1 MAFVLVRLRLA
12 IASRLR
18 GNSPGAQL
26 YYASSWVLGGI
37 GGLVAGTG
45 TAIFASSPGLGD
57 ALLLG
62 VFVTLSLPWIM
73 GPLLEPTLADG
84 TVDPRRLEQ
93 FPLTTWQQVGG
104 LLLGALIAPT
114 ATFTMLFAS
123 GPVVAFVGETFQARA
138 AALAVAAV
146 YTVMCVATS
155 RSAQALMA
163 ESLRSRRGRDIAAL
177 GAAVLVLVIYALA
190 MHVRGTIES
199 MRDQMSGPVGEIAGW
214 LPPGAGARAI
224 IAAREGDWSDFGVRM
239 AVMLAMTAVAIL
251 AWAWSLARRVRG
263 DISSQGGGYHRS
275 VSDPL
280 PLIPKALAWL
290 PAGEATAASAQ
301 QLRYFFFRS
310 PKAIQTLL
318 IPPVMGMMVAHSTFG
333 NFGVAGQAAAFSA
346 LAVVVGSF
354 NVFGYDGPGF
364 RYLVLSA
371 TSLSRILWGK
381 VLAPLVYLIPL
392 LAVYV
397 VVEAWVAADLAAA
410 PEAFC
415 AGVAVLAT
423 GAGIGAHASVLN
435 PNDQSR
441 IGHRQGM
448 FLKVLGWFMGFFVI
462 ASFGAGIWL
471 TVARW
476 LSDGATAVVMVLVA
490 ILLAALA
497 ISTAGRRLDRDPF
510 AVLAQLEPQ
519 PF

>member
-1 MAFVLVRLRLA
+1 M

-26 YYASSWVLGGI
+26 YYATSWVLGGI

-57 ALLLG
+57 AVLLG

-123 GPVVAFVGETFQARA
+123 GPVVALVGEALPGRLA
-138 AALAVAAV
+138 AFSVALV

-155 RSAQALMA
+155 RSAQALLA

-177 GAAVLVLVIYALA
+177 GAAVLVLVVYALA

-199 MRDQMSGPVGEIAGW
+199 LSAQMTGPVGEISGW

-224 IAAREGDWSDFGVRM
+224 IAARDGDWSDFGVRM

-251 AWAWSLARRVRG
+251 VWAWSLGRRVRG
-263 DISSQGGGYHRS
+263 DISSQGAGYRRS

-280 PLIPKALAWL
+280 PLVPRALAWL

-333 NFGVAGQAAAFSA
+333 SFGSTAQAAAFAA

-371 TSLSRILWGK
+371 TSLSKVLWGK
-381 VLAPLVYLIPL
+381 VLAPLVYLFPL
-392 LAVYV
+392 LAAYV
-397 VVEAWVAADLAAA
+397 VVEALLGGDLAGA
-410 PEAFC
+410 PVAFC
-415 AGVAVLAT
+415 AGAAVFAL
-423 GAGIGAHASVLN
+423 GIGIGAQSSILN

-448 FLKVLGWFMGFFVI
+448 FLKVFGWFMGFFVV
-462 ASFGAGIWL
+462 ASVGAGVWVVL
-471 TVARW
+471 ARW
-476 LSDGATAVVMVLVA
+476 FGDRPAAVVMLAVA
-490 ILLAALA
+490 ILLAMILV
-497 ISTAGRRLDRDPF
+497 STAGRRLDRDPSV
-510 AVLAQLEPQ
+510 VLAKLQ
-519 PF
+519 PEGF

>member
-1 MAFVLVRLRLA
+1 MALVLVRLRLN
-12 IASRLR
+12 IAARLR

-26 YYASSWVLGGI
+26 YYATSWVLGGI
-37 GGLVAGTG
+37 AGLVAGTG
-45 TAIFASSPGLGD
+45 TAVFASARGLGD

-62 VFVTLSLPWIM
+62 TFVTLSLPWIM

-123 GPVVAFVGETFQARA
+123 GPVVALGETYEARLGA
-138 AALAVAAV
+138 FAVSLV

-155 RSAQALMA
+155 RSAQAVLA
-163 ESLRSRRGRDIAAL
+163 ESLRSRRGRDVAAL
-177 GAAVLVLVIYALA
+177 GAAILVLVVYALA

-199 MRDQMSGPVGEIAGW
+199 LSEQMTGPVGEVAGW

-224 IAAREGDWSDFGVRM
+224 IAARDGDWSDYGARM
-239 AVMLAMTAVAIL
+239 AVMLAMTVVAVA

-263 DISSQGGGYHRS
+263 DISSQGAGYRRS

-280 PLIPKALAWL
+280 PLIPKAIAWL
-290 PAGEATAASAQ
+290 PANEATAASAQ

-333 NFGVAGQAAAFSA
+333 ELGVPAQAAAFAA

-354 NVFGYDGPGF
+354 NVFGYDGAGF

-371 TSLSRILWGK
+371 TSLSRVLWGK
-381 VLAPLVYLIPL
+381 VLAPLLYLLPL
-392 LAVYV
+392 LAAYV
-397 VVEAWVAADLAAA
+397 VVEVLLQGSPSQA
-410 PEAFC
+410 PLAFC
-415 AGVAVLAT
+415 AGAAVIAT
-423 GAGIGAHASVLN
+423 GVGIGAQSSVLN
-435 PNDQSR
+435 PNDQST

-448 FLKVLGWFMGFFVI
+448 FLKVLGWFMGFFLV
-462 ASFGAGIWL
+462 ASVGAGIWVSL
-471 TVARW
+471 ANWFGQGVA
-476 LSDGATAVVMVLVA
+476 AAVMLPAA
-490 ILLAALA
+490 ILLAA
-497 ISTAGRRLDRDPF
+497 ISIAAAGRRLERDPS
-510 AVLAQLEPQ
+510 AVLAKLAPQ
-519 PF
+519 AF

>member
-18 GNSPGAQL
+18 GNSPGAQM
-26 YYASSWVLGGI
+26 YYATSWVLGGI

-45 TAIFASSPGLGD
+45 TAVFASSPGLGD
-57 ALLLG
+57 AVLLG

-123 GPVVAFVGETFQARA
+123 GPVVALGETSEARA
-138 AALAVAAV
+138 AAFVVALV
-146 YTVMCVATS
+146 YTIMCVATS
-155 RSAQALMA
+155 RSAQAVLA

-177 GAAVLVLVIYALA
+177 GAAVLVLIVYGLA

-199 MRDQMSGPVGEIAGW
+199 LSEQLTGPVGEIAGW

-224 IAAREGDWSDFGVRM
+224 IAARDGDWGDFGVRM
-239 AVMLAMTAVAIL
+239 GVMLAMTAVAIL

-263 DISSQGGGYHRS
+263 DISSQGAGYRRS
-275 VSDPL
+275 VRDPL
-280 PLIPKALAWL
+280 PLVPKALSWL
-290 PAGEATAASAQ
+290 PSGEATAASAQ

-333 NFGVAGQAAAFSA
+333 NFGLTAQAAAFAA

-371 TSLSRILWGK
+371 SSLSKVLWGK
-381 VLAPLVYLIPL
+381 VLAPLVYLLPL

-397 VVEAWVAADLAAA
+397 VVEALVGGDLAAA
-410 PEAFC
+410 PVAFC
-415 AGVAVLAT
+415 AGAAVLAT
-423 GAGIGAHASVLN
+423 GVGIGAQSSVLN

-441 IGHRQGM
+441 IAHRQGM
-448 FLKVLGWFMGFFVI
+448 FLKVFGWFMGFFVV
-462 ASFGAGIWL
+462 ASVGAGVWASL
-471 TVARW
+471 ARW
-476 LSDGATAVVMVLVA
+476 LGQGPAAVTMLAVA
-490 ILLAALA
+490 IVLAA
-497 ISTAGRRLDRDPF
+497 ISVSAAGRRLDRNPS
-510 AVLAQLEPQ
+510 AVLTKLEPQ
-519 PF
+519 AF

>member
-1 MAFVLVRLRLA
+1 MAFVLVRLRLS
-12 IASRLR
+12 IAARLR
-18 GNSPGAQL
+18 GNSPSAQL
-26 YYASSWVLGGI
+26 YYATSWVLGGV
-37 GGLVAGTG
+37 GGLVAGAG
-45 TAIFASSPGLGD
+45 TAIFTSGRGLGD

-62 VFVTLSLPWIM
+62 AFITLSLPWIM

-93 FPLTTWQQVGG
+93 FPLTTAQQVGG

-123 GPVVAFVGETFQARA
+123 GPVVFVGDTVQARLGA
-138 AALAVAAV
+138 FAVALV

-155 RSAQALMA
+155 RSAQAVLA

-177 GAAVLVLVIYALA
+177 GAAILVLVVYALA

-199 MRDQMSGPVGEIAGW
+199 LNAQLTGPIGEVAGW

-224 IAAREGDWSDFGVRM
+224 IAARDGDWADYGARM
-239 AVMLAMTAVAIL
+239 AVMLAMLAVAVL
-251 AWAWSLARRVRG
+251 VWAWSLARRVRG
-263 DISSQGGGYHRS
+263 DVSSQGAGYRRS

-280 PLIPKALAWL
+280 PLIPRALGWL
-290 PAGEATAASAQ
+290 PATEATAGAAQ

-333 NFGVAGQAAAFSA
+333 NLGVPAQAAAFAA

-354 NVFGYDGPGF
+354 NVFGYDGAGF

-371 TSLSRILWGK
+371 TSLSRVLWGK
-381 VLAPLVYLIPL
+381 VLAPLLYLLPL
-392 LAVYV
+392 LAAYV
-397 VVEAWVAADLAAA
+397 VVEALLDGDPGQA
-410 PEAFC
+410 PLAFC
-415 AGVAVLAT
+415 AGAAVIAT
-423 GAGIGAHASVLN
+423 GVGIGAQSSVLN
-435 PNDQSR
+435 PNDQST

-448 FLKVLGWFMGFFVI
+448 FLKVFGWFMGFFFV
-462 ASFGAGIWL
+462 ASIGAGIWVVIAREGGPG
-471 TVARW
+471 VAAAIM
-476 LSDGATAVVMVLVA
+476 LPVAVVFA
-490 ILLAALA
+490 A
-497 ISTAGRRLDRDPF
+497 ISVAAAGRRLEREPS
-510 AVLAQLEPQ
+510 AVLARLAPQ
-519 PF
+519 TF